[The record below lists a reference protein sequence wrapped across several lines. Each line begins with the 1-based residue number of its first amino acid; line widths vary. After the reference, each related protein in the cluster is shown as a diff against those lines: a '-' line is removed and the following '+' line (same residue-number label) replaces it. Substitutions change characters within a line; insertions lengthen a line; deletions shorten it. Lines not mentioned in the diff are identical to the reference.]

1 MQRFEDFRLSTE
13 MLNALSKKGFEEP
26 SEIQKL
32 VVPELLKE
40 RTHLIG
46 QAQTGTGKLQH
57 LVSQFWKQLKLT
69 KQLEP

>member
-1 MQRFEDFRLSTE
+1 MQRFEDFGLSTE

-40 RTHLIG
+40 RNRENCSFWYSN
-46 QAQTGTGKLQH
+46 TGNY
-57 LVSQFWKQLKLT
+57 
-69 KQLEP
+69 

>member
-1 MQRFEDFRLSTE
+1 MQRFEDFGLSTE

-46 QAQTGTGKLQH
+46 QAQTGTVKTSAFGIPI
-57 LVSQFWKQLKLT
+57 FET
-69 KQLEP
+69 IDDD